1 MKNNSLAMVATI
13 SLALSLASMI
23 GYIDPAVCEA
33 SQSQGFITC
42 TEAANQHIW
51 AAIGLATFGIVTLVL
66 GTLRNRRLTKK
77 AKEGK

>member
-1 MKNNSLAMVATI
+1 MKNNSLAMIATV

-42 TEAANQHIW
+42 KEAADQHIW
-51 AAIGLATFGIVTLVL
+51 AAVGFASFGVVTLIT
-66 GTLRNRRLTKK
+66 GTVRNRLRAKRK
-77 AKEGK
+77 AE